1 MKMDE
6 PPIFVSNEKMCDDNC
21 HLARGTGYM
30 VIALLLGINLVIS
43 RERQRRSRILF
54 EEYSR
59 ALKRLDDKEQDEAL
73 SDMEKE
79 KHVE

>member
-6 PPIFVSNEKMCDDNC
+6 PPIFTSNEKMCENNC
-21 HLARGTGYM
+21 QSNAMGYM
-30 VIALLLGINLVIS
+30 YLMIALLAGINLAIS
-43 RERQRRSRILF
+43 RESRRRSQILF

-59 ALKRLDDKEQDEAL
+59 ELKRLDDEAL
-73 SDMEKE
+73 SNMEKE

>member
-6 PPIFVSNEKMCDDNC
+6 PPIFNSHEKMCDDNC
-21 HLARGTGYM
+21 HLARGTGYL

-73 SDMEKE
+73 SDLEKE

>member
-6 PPIFVSNEKMCDDNC
+6 PPIFNSHEKMCDDNC
-21 HLARGTGYM
+21 HLARGTGY
-30 VIALLLGINLVIS
+30 LVIS

-73 SDMEKE
+73 SDMENE

>member
-1 MKMDE
+1 
-6 PPIFVSNEKMCDDNC
+6 
-21 HLARGTGYM
+21 M

-43 RERQRRSRILF
+43 RERQRRSQILF

-73 SDMEKE
+73 SDMENE
-79 KHVE
+79 TGRHVE

>member
-6 PPIFVSNEKMCDDNC
+6 PPIFVSNEKMCDDQC
-21 HLARGTGYM
+21 HLIRGTGYM

-54 EEYSR
+54 EEYER
-59 ALKRLDDKEQDEAL
+59 ALKRLDDEAL
-73 SDMEKE
+73 SNMEKE
-79 KHVE
+79 RQR

>member
-6 PPIFVSNEKMCDDNC
+6 PPIFTSNEKMCEDPC
-21 HLARGTGYM
+21 HKARGYGYL

-43 RERQRRSRILF
+43 RERQRRSQILF
-54 EEYSR
+54 EDYSR
-59 ALKRLDDKEQDEAL
+59 ELKRLDDEAL
-73 SDMEKE
+73 SNMEKE